1 LKTDFLSLTRDNKHM
16 NHGVLLAGGVAA
28 SMLSSALVP
37 ALGGGS
43 IGTTS
48 RRYSLDVSPT
58 NTAFGIWGVI
68 YTLLIA
74 SAVFAA
80 REAVESRWVMLL
92 AAAQFLTAL
101 WVPLF
106 TAEQLVLAC
115 IVLIGSAVCATAAL
129 AAVRSTSAP
138 SFSLER
144 YVCVDAA
151 TGLFAGWLWCAA
163 ALSVAIVLKS
173 RDVATPRAALV
184 VLAAVVAVLAAAV
197 RNPVMLAPV
206 IWLLIMQKSHDAEA
220 ALAGVVAVGTLVALL
235 VVR

>member
-1 LKTDFLSLTRDNKHM
+1 M
-16 NHGVLLAGGVAA
+16 NHSLLLAGGVAA

-43 IGTTS
+43 IGATS
-48 RRYSLDVSPT
+48 RRYDLDISPT
-58 NTAFGIWGVI
+58 NAAFGIWGVI

-80 REAVESRWVMLL
+80 REAVEARWVMLI

-115 IVLIGSAVCATAAL
+115 VVLIGSAVCALAAL
-129 AAVRSTSAP
+129 AALRSSTTHNESW
-138 SFSLER
+138 SLER

-151 TGLFAGWLWCAA
+151 TGLFAGWLCCAA

-173 RDVATPRAALV
+173 RDVATPRATLV
-184 VLAAVVAVLAAAV
+184 VLAAVVAILAAAV

-206 IWLLIMQKSHDAEA
+206 IWLLIMQKSHDSEA

>member
-1 LKTDFLSLTRDNKHM
+1 M

-43 IGTTS
+43 IGATS
-48 RRYSLDVSPT
+48 RRYDLDISPT
-58 NTAFGIWGVI
+58 NAAFGIWGVI

-80 REAVESRWVMLL
+80 REAVEPRWVMLL

-129 AAVRSTSAP
+129 AALRSTSA
-138 SFSLER
+138 SSSLER

-173 RDVATPRAALV
+173 RDYATPRAALV
-184 VLAAVVAVLAAAV
+184 VLAAVVAILAAAV

-206 IWLLIMQKSHDAEA
+206 IWLLIMQKSHDSEA

>member
-1 LKTDFLSLTRDNKHM
+1 M

-43 IGTTS
+43 IGATS
-48 RRYSLDVSPT
+48 RRYDLDISPT
-58 NTAFGIWGVI
+58 NAAFGIWGVI

-80 REAVESRWVMLL
+80 REAVEPRWVMLL

-129 AAVRSTSAP
+129 AALRSTSVS

-173 RDVATPRAALV
+173 RDYATPRAALV
-184 VLAAVVAVLAAAV
+184 VLAAVVAILAAAV

-206 IWLLIMQKSHDAEA
+206 IWLLIMQKSHDSEA